1 MNFKSILFAALLGAA
16 GGFGGSYY
24 FMVKET
30 SALHDRLALT
40 PPVVVVDFTK
50 VASSYPSGADE
61 AEIEELMIKT
71 NNAIFKLKEA
81 GYLIIDGAAILGA
94 PEDIY
99 LPSEIILE

>member
-1 MNFKSILFAALLGAA
+1 MNFKSILIAALLGSA

-24 FMVKET
+24 LIAKET
-30 SALHDRLALT
+30 SVLHEQLALT

-50 VASSYPSGADE
+50 IAKSYPSGANE
-61 AEIEELMIKT
+61 NEIEQLMIKT

-81 GYLIIDGAAILGA
+81 GYLIFDSTAILGA

-99 LPSEIILE
+99 LPSEVILE